1 MHHVLMILSVRS
13 WPKVASYLDLTSA
26 CYWEIASAVATFAG
40 HAFVRALSVCFY
52 HLEMALI
59 DGQTSSMRSSCFLIK
74 IIETDDLL
82 VVNQL
87 TTSQ

>member
-1 MHHVLMILSVRS
+1 MIITYSERLTPGISGQSERVAGALVR
-13 WPKVASYLDLTSA
+13 L
-26 CYWEIASAVATFAG
+26 
-40 HAFVRALSVCFY
+40 HALVRVHSVCFY

-59 DGQTSSMRSSCFLIK
+59 DSQTSSMRSSCFLIK